1 MCCLLKYCLGVLFA
15 LLSNCRLIRFCDED
29 CVLKGVQIRK
39 NSLVFLAADAIH
51 HDPNV
56 WTDPEVFNPER

>member
-1 MCCLLKYCLGVLFA
+1 M
-15 LLSNCRLIRFCDED
+15 
-29 CVLKGVQIRK
+29 LKGVQIRK

-56 WTDPEVFNPER
+56 WTDPEVFNPERYL